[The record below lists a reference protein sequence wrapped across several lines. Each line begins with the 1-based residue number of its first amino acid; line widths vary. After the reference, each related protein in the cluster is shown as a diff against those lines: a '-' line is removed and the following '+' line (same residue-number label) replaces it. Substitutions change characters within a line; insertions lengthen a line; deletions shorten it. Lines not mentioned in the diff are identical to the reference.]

1 MIFKKQMKKFWMPLA
16 FAATLSAGIILGWL
30 LSRQNRVGFSS
41 EDKLLHVFDLI
52 QTEYVD
58 EVDIDSLVEMTI
70 PVMLE
75 NLDPHSAYIPAKD
88 LKSVNEELDGK
99 FSGIGISF
107 RIHNDTLNVMEVI
120 SGGPSEKVGILAGD
134 RIIKVDG
141 QDIAA
146 KGLKDEEVM
155 KMLRGEKGTKVSL
168 TIKRASSKKP
178 LTFDV
183 IRDDIPVES
192 IDASYMLNDSV
203 GYVKV
208 SRFGRTTYREFLQA
222 LNSLRLQGA
231 GSFVVDLRSNTGG
244 YMEPAVMMVNEFL
257 PYGKIIVSTRGRE
270 SDRDDTLISDGTG
283 AFQDYGLVVL
293 INELSASAS
302 EIFSGA
308 VQDNDRGWIVGRRSF
323 GKGLVQKPILL
334 PDSSEIRLTIQRYH
348 TPSGRSIQKE
358 YKPGQMVDYDND
370 LINRFNNGELLS
382 ADSIK
387 LNIDDKFYTVGGRE
401 VYGGGG
407 IMPDYFVPDDTAHV
421 TSYYVNVN
429 NHGLTIKYAYQYAD
443 ANRAEI
449 SKAKTVDELL
459 GMLPPDGVLLGDFV
473 KYASENGVPARWYYI
488 NISAP
493 LIVNQLKAL
502 IARSVF
508 GIQGYYEVM
517 NREDK
522 TVQEAMRHAAMPLDT
537 PGK

>member
-1 MIFKKQMKKFWMPLA
+1 MPLA

-459 GMLPPDGVLLGDFV
+459 GLLPPDGVLLGDFV

-522 TVQEAMRHAAMPLDT
+522 TVQEAMRHAAMPFDT

>member
-1 MIFKKQMKKFWMPLA
+1 MPLA
-16 FAATLSAGIILGWL
+16 FAVTLTAGILLGWII
-30 LSRQNRVGFSS
+30 SRQNRVGIGSA
-41 EDKLLHVFDLI
+41 DKLLHVFDLI
-52 QTEYVD
+52 QQEYVD
-58 EVDIDSLVEMTI
+58 EVDLDSLVEMTI

-75 NLDPHSAYIPAKD
+75 NLDPHSAYIPARD
-88 LKSVNEELDGK
+88 LSSTNEELDGK
-99 FSGIGISF
+99 FSGVGISF

-141 QDIAA
+141 KDIAG
-146 KGLKDEEVM
+146 KGIKDDEVM
-155 KMLRGEKGTKVSL
+155 KMLRGEKGTKVTL

-183 IRDDIPVES
+183 TRDDIPVES
-192 IDASYMLNDSV
+192 IDASYMLNDST

-208 SRFGRTTYREFLQA
+208 ARFGRTTYKEFLQA

-231 GSFVVDLRSNTGG
+231 SSFVVDLRSNTGG

-257 PYGKIIVSTRGRE
+257 PFGKIIVSTKGRE
-270 SDRDDTLISDGTG
+270 SDQNDTLISDGTG

-293 INELSASAS
+293 LNELSASAS

-334 PDSSEIRLTIQRYH
+334 SDSSEIRLTIQRYY
-348 TPSGRSIQKE
+348 TPSGRCIQKD
-358 YKPGQMVDYDND
+358 YKPGQIVDYDND

-387 LNIDDKFYTVGGRE
+387 LNIDDKYYTVGGRE

-421 TSYYVNVN
+421 TSYYINVN

-449 SKAKTVDELL
+449 SKAKTVDELM
-459 GMLPPDGVLLGDFV
+459 GMLPPDGVLLNDFV
-473 KYASENGVPARWYYI
+473 KYASANGVPARWYYI

-517 NREDK
+517 NREDN
-522 TVQEAMRHAAMPLDT
+522 TVQEALRRASMPLDT
-537 PGK
+537 RKK

>member
-1 MIFKKQMKKFWMPLA
+1 MPLM
-16 FAATLSAGIILGWL
+16 FAITLIGGMLMGWL
-30 LSRQNRVGFSS
+30 LGRQNRVGFGGEEKLMRVFEMIQ
-41 EDKLLHVFDLI
+41 ED
-52 QTEYVD
+52 YVD
-58 EVDIDSLVEMTI
+58 EVDLDSLVEMTI
-70 PVMLE
+70 PLMLE

-88 LKSVNEELDGK
+88 LTSANEELEGK
-99 FSGIGISF
+99 FSGVGISF

-120 SGGPSEKVGILAGD
+120 SGGPSEKVGLLAGD
-134 RIIKVDG
+134 RIIKVDD
-141 QDIAA
+141 QEIAG
-146 KGLKDEEVM
+146 KGIKDEDVM
-155 KMLRGEKGTKVSL
+155 KMLRGEKGTKVTL

-178 LTFDV
+178 LVFEVT
-183 IRDDIPVES
+183 RDDIPVES
-192 IDASYMLNDSV
+192 IDASYMLNDST

-208 SRFGRTTYREFLQA
+208 SRFGRTTYQEFLQA
-222 LNSLRLQGA
+222 LNSLRLKGAQG
-231 GSFVVDLRSNTGG
+231 FVVDLRNNTGG

-257 PYGKIIVSTRGRE
+257 PYGKIIVSTKGR
-270 SDRDDTLISDGTG
+270 DNDQNDILISDGTG
-283 AFQDYGLVVL
+283 AFQNYGLVVL
-293 INELSASAS
+293 LNELSASAS

-334 PDSSEIRLTIQRYH
+334 PDSSEIRLTVQRYY
-348 TPSGRSIQKE
+348 TPSGRCIQKT
-358 YKPGQMVDYDND
+358 YKPGQIEDYDND

-387 LNIDDKFYTVGGRE
+387 LNIDDKYYTVGGRE

-443 ANRAEI
+443 ANRADL

-459 GMLPPDGVLLGDFV
+459 KMLPPDQVLLSDFV
-473 KYASENGVPARWYYI
+473 KFAAANGVPARWYYI

-508 GIQGYYEVM
+508 GIQGYYELM
-517 NREDK
+517 NREDT
-522 TVQEAMRHAAMPLDT
+522 TVEEALRHASMPIESRN
-537 PGK
+537 K

>member
-1 MIFKKQMKKFWMPLA
+1 MKKYWMPLA
-16 FAATLSAGIILGWL
+16 FAITLTAGIFLGWL
-30 LSRQNRVGFSS
+30 IGRQNRTTSGS
-41 EDKLLHVFDLI
+41 EEKLLSVFDLI
-52 QTEYVD
+52 QSEYVD
-58 EVDIDSLVEMTI
+58 EVDLDSLVEMTI
-70 PVMLE
+70 PAMLE

-88 LKSVNEELDGK
+88 LTSVNEELDGK

-141 QDIAA
+141 EDIAG
-146 KGLKDEEVM
+146 KGIKDEEVM
-155 KMLRGEKGTKVSL
+155 KMLRGEKGTKVTL
-168 TIKRASSKKP
+168 TVKRASSKKP
-178 LTFDV
+178 LVFDV

-192 IDASYMLNDSV
+192 IDASYMLNDST

-222 LNSLRLQGA
+222 LNGLRLQGA
-231 GSFVVDLRSNTGG
+231 QSFVVDLRNNTGG

-257 PYGKIIVSTRGRE
+257 PYGKTIVSTKGRD
-270 SDRDDTLISDGTG
+270 SGQNDILISDGTG
-283 AFQDYGLVVL
+283 AFQDFGLTVIL
-293 INELSASAS
+293 NELSASAS

-334 PDSSEIRLTIQRYH
+334 PDSSEIRLTIQRYY
-348 TPSGRSIQKE
+348 TPSGRCIQKD
-358 YKPGQMVDYDND
+358 YKPGQITDYDND

-387 LNIDDKFYTVGGRE
+387 LNIDDKYYTTGGRE

-429 NHGLTIKYAYQYAD
+429 NHGLTIKYSYQYAD
-443 ANRAEI
+443 DNRAEL
-449 SKAKTVDELL
+449 SKAKNVDQLL
-459 GMLPPDGVLLGDFV
+459 GMLPPDNVLLGDFV
-473 KYASENGVPARWYYI
+473 KYASNNGVAARWYYI

-508 GIQGYYEVM
+508 GVQGYYEVM

-522 TVQEAMRHAAMPLDT
+522 TVQEALRHASMPIDT
-537 PGK
+537 PKE

>member
-1 MIFKKQMKKFWMPLA
+1 MLA
-16 FAATLSAGIILGWL
+16 ITLSAGIFLGWL
-30 LSRQNRVGFSS
+30 IGRQNRGGLGNG
-41 EDKLLHVFDLI
+41 DKLQYVFDLI
-52 QTEYVD
+52 QEEYVD
-58 EVDIDSLVEMTI
+58 EVDLDSLVEMTI

-75 NLDPHSAYIPAKD
+75 NLDPHSAYIPARD
-88 LKSVNEELDGK
+88 LSSVNEELDGK

-141 QDIAA
+141 KDIAG
-146 KGLKDEEVM
+146 KGIKDDEVM
-155 KMLRGEKGTKVSL
+155 KMLRGDKGTKVTL

-183 IRDDIPVES
+183 TRDDIPVES
-192 IDASYMLNDSV
+192 IDASYMLNDST

-208 SRFGRTTYREFLQA
+208 SRFGRTTYHEFLQA
-222 LNSLRLQGA
+222 LNTLRLQGA
-231 GSFVVDLRSNTGG
+231 GSFVVDLRNNTGG
-244 YMEPAVMMVNEFL
+244 YMEPAVLMVNEFL
-257 PYGKIIVSTRGRE
+257 PYGKTIVSTKGRN
-270 SDRDDTLISDGTG
+270 SDQNDILLSDGTG

-293 INELSASAS
+293 LNELSASAS

-334 PDSSEIRLTIQRYH
+334 PDSSEIRLTIQRYY
-348 TPSGRSIQKE
+348 TPSGRCIQKD
-358 YKPGQMVDYDND
+358 YKPGQITDYDND

-387 LNIDDKFYTVGGRE
+387 LNIDDKYFTAGGRE

-429 NHGLTIKYAYQYAD
+429 NHGHTIKYAYQYAD
-443 ANRAEI
+443 GNRADL
-449 SKAKTVDELL
+449 SKAKNVDQLL
-459 GMLPPDGVLLGDFV
+459 EMLPPDGVLLNDFV
-473 KYASENGVPARWYYI
+473 KYASANGVPARWYYI

-508 GIQGYYEVM
+508 GIEGYYEVI

-522 TVQEAMRHAAMPLDT
+522 TVQEALRHAAMPIDT
-537 PGK
+537 PRN

>member
-1 MIFKKQMKKFWMPLA
+1 M
-16 FAATLSAGIILGWL
+16 GWL
-30 LSRQNRVGFSS
+30 IGRQNRMEFGGENKLKRVFEMIQ
-41 EDKLLHVFDLI
+41 ED
-52 QTEYVD
+52 YVD
-58 EVDIDSLVEMTI
+58 EVDLDSLVEMTI
-70 PVMLE
+70 PLMLE

-88 LKSVNEELDGK
+88 LSSANEELDGK
-99 FSGIGISF
+99 FSGVGISF

-134 RIIKVDG
+134 RIIKVD
-141 QDIAA
+141 DKEIAG
-146 KGLKDEEVM
+146 KGIKDEDVM
-155 KMLRGEKGTKVSL
+155 KMLRGEKGTKVTL

-183 IRDDIPVES
+183 TRDDIPVES
-192 IDASYMLNDSV
+192 IDASYMLNDST

-208 SRFGRTTYREFLQA
+208 SRFGRTTYKEFLQA
-222 LNSLRLQGA
+222 LNSLRLSGA
-231 GSFVVDLRSNTGG
+231 QSFVVDLRNNTGG

-257 PYGKIIVSTRGRE
+257 PYGKIIVSTKGRD
-270 SDRDDTLISDGTG
+270 SDQNDILVSDGTG
-283 AFQDYGLVVL
+283 AFQNYGLVVL
-293 INELSASAS
+293 LNELSASAS

-334 PDSSEIRLTIQRYH
+334 PDSSEIRLTVQRYY
-348 TPSGRSIQKE
+348 TPSGRCIQKD
-358 YKPGQMVDYDND
+358 YKPGQIVDYDND

-387 LNIDDKFYTVGGRE
+387 LNIDDKYYTVGGRE

-407 IMPDYFVPDDTAHV
+407 IMPDYFVPDDTSHV
-421 TSYYVNVN
+421 ISYYVNVN
-429 NHGLTIKYAYQYAD
+429 NHGLTIKYSYQYAD
-443 ANRAEI
+443 ANRQEL
-449 SKAKTVDELL
+449 STAKTVDQLL
-459 GMLPPDGVLLGDFV
+459 KMLPPDEVLLSDFV
-473 KYASENGVPARWYYI
+473 RYASANGVPARWYYI

-517 NREDK
+517 NREDN
-522 TVQEAMRHAAMPLDT
+522 TVQEALRHASMPLESR
-537 PGK
+537 KK

>member
-459 GMLPPDGVLLGDFV
+459 GLLPPDGVLLGDFV

-522 TVQEAMRHAAMPLDT
+522 TVQEAMRHAAMPFDT